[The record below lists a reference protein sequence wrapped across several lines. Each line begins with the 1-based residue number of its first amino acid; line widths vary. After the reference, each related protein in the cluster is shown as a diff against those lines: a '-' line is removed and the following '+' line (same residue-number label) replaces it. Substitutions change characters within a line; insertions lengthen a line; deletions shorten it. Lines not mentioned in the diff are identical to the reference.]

1 MDGMDFLGNKRAT
14 PQTREQAHSGREAN
28 SQLAGASSSMVA
40 GSTASSTLST
50 SAAGMRQDRLGWI
63 KELVRAEQRME
74 ESGVIEFGPAFD
86 PAQILLSE
94 SVAFMN
100 EMKVAFVDAASAFNQ
115 LKGSSLGRVKIYGI
129 ANTHADFMLFRNGFK
144 LIFALRE
151 PGAVSVRFHYV
162 GAGFQPAGAPVTP
175 GAGAVSHAGEEDL
188 LIARWGAFGDLN
200 WTFQEQPIKVDYL
213 TRYYLTRFIRESA
226 K

>member
-1 MDGMDFLGNKRAT
+1 MDGMEILGNRQGMQGSGAT
-14 PQTREQAHSGREAN
+14 AGSAAN
-28 SQLAGASSSMVA
+28 SQGVRA
-40 GSTASSTLST
+40 
-50 SAAGMRQDRLGWI
+50 DRLGWI

-74 ESGVIEFGPAFD
+74 ESGVIEFGPTFD
-86 PAQILLSE
+86 PAQILLTE

-100 EMKVAFVDAASAFNQ
+100 ELKVIFVDAASAFNQ

-144 LIFALRE
+144 LIFALKE

-162 GAGFQPAGAPVTP
+162 GAGFQPAGAAVTP
-175 GAGAVSHAGEEDL
+175 GGGAVATHVGEEDL

-200 WTFQEQPIKVDYL
+200 WTYQEQAIKTDYL
-213 TRYYLTRFIRESA
+213 VRYYLTRFVRESA